1 MTAETSQVETAS
13 ADETAMAEESAA
25 TDEQNSSSALQ
36 QVGSLLTPATM
47 AVEPIEGFDPKLA
60 LKVIL
65 EPFERGMG
73 HTVGNAL
80 RRIILGF
87 MPGSAITEVKIDG
100 VEQPYSNIEGVYE
113 DVVDILLNLKG
124 VSVRLEGSQPT
135 AVLRLNAKGV
145 SKKEVKVTAADF
157 QDNAN
162 VEIANPDHL
171 ICTLGEKGEIYLEA
185 TITKGRGY
193 VPASDKHDDDFE
205 TVTTGHLMLDA
216 SYSPIQRVVY
226 QVEDTRV
233 EQRTDL
239 DKLILEVETN
249 GTIDAHEIITRA
261 ASILQQQLSAF
272 VDEGL
277 LPTAAT
283 TVADTAAEEIPKEFF
298 LQIEDLTLSVRA
310 MNALRSEGIETIGD
324 LVVKQE
330 SDLMKTP
337 NLGRK
342 SLQEIKDAL
351 LVMGLHIGMEVPSYM
366 TNQV

>member
-1 MTAETSQVETAS
+1 MTAESSQLEANS
-13 ADETAMAEESAA
+13 ADDAPV
-25 TDEQNSSSALQ
+25 TDEATSEEGQDGAMSLQ
-36 QVGSLLTPATM
+36 QVGTLLTPATM
-47 AVEPIEGFDPKLA
+47 VVEPIDDMDPKRA
-60 LKVIL
+60 LKVVL

-100 VEQPYSNIEGVYE
+100 VEQPYSNVEGVYE

-124 VSVRLEGSQPT
+124 VSVRLNGTQPT
-135 AVLRLNAKGV
+135 AVLRLNAKGA
-145 SKKEVKVTAADF
+145 SKKEVKVTAKDF

-162 VEIANPDHL
+162 VEIANPDHVV
-171 ICTLGEKGEIYLEA
+171 CTLGEKGEIYLEA
-185 TITKGRGY
+185 TVTKGRGY
-193 VPASDKHDDDFE
+193 VPASDKGDDFE

-216 SYSPIQRVVY
+216 SYSPVQRVVY
-226 QVEDTRV
+226 QVESTRV

-249 GTIDAHEIITRA
+249 GAIDAQEIITRA

-283 TVADTAAEEIPKEFF
+283 TVADTASEEVPREFF
-298 LQIEDLTLSVRA
+298 FSIEDLTLSVRA

-324 LVVKQE
+324 LVSKQE

-351 LVMGLHIGMEVPSYM
+351 LVMSLHIGMEVPSYM
-366 TNQV
+366 AKQN

>member
-1 MTAETSQVETAS
+1 MTSESSQLETSSVAS
-13 ADETAMAEESAA
+13 ATSSEVAVPAA
-25 TDEQNSSSALQ
+25 NQDSSLSLA
-36 QVGSLLTPATM
+36 QVGNLLTPANM
-47 AVEPIEGFDPKLA
+47 IVESIDGFDLKRA

-73 HTVGNAL
+73 FTVGNAM

-87 MPGSAITEVKIDG
+87 MPGAAITEVKIDG

-124 VSVRLEGSQPT
+124 VSVRLNGTQPT
-135 AVLRLNAKGV
+135 AVLRLNAKGAA
-145 SKKEVKVTAADF
+145 KKEVKVTAKDF
-157 QDNAN
+157 QANTN
-162 VEIANPDHL
+162 VEIANPEHV
-171 ICTLGEKGEIYLEA
+171 ICTLGDKGEIYLEA
-185 TITKGRGY
+185 TITRGRGY
-193 VPASDKHDDDFE
+193 VPAADKADEFE

-216 SYSPIQRVVY
+216 SYSPIHRVVF

-261 ASILQQQLSAF
+261 ASILQQQLGAF
-272 VDEGL
+272 VDESL

-283 TVADTAAEEIPKEFF
+283 TVADAAAEEIPKEFF
-298 LQIEDLTLSVRA
+298 FQIEDLTLSVRA

-324 LVVKQE
+324 LVIKQE

-351 LVMGLHIGMEVPSYM
+351 LVMGLQIGMEVPSYLSK
-366 TNQV
+366 QV

>member
-1 MTAETSQVETAS
+1 MTADSSKLEAS
-13 ADETAMAEESAA
+13 DADDVSVV
-25 TDEQNSSSALQ
+25 DDIPEQGENGSVPLE
-36 QVGSLLTPATM
+36 QVGTLLTPATM
-47 AVEPIEGFDPKLA
+47 HVESIDDMDRKRA
-60 LKVIL
+60 LRVIL

-100 VEQPYSNIEGVYE
+100 VEQPYSNIEGVRE

-124 VSVRLEGSQPT
+124 VSVRMDGTLSN
-135 AVLRLNAKGV
+135 AVLKLNAKGTA
-145 SKKEVKVTAADF
+145 KKEVKVTANDF
-157 QDNAN
+157 QKHTS

-171 ICTLGEKGEIYLEA
+171 ICTLAEKGEIYLEA
-185 TITKGRGY
+185 TVTKGRGY
-193 VPASDKHDDDFE
+193 VPASDKADDFE
-205 TVTTGHLMLDA
+205 TVTTGYLMLDA
-216 SYSPIQRVVY
+216 SYSPIQRVKY
-226 QVEDTRV
+226 EVESTRV

-249 GTIDAHEIITRA
+249 GTIDAEEVITRA

-272 VDEGL
+272 VEEGL

-283 TVADTAAEEIPKEFF
+283 TVADTATEEVPSAFF
-298 LQIEDLTLSVRA
+298 ASIEELTLSVRA

-324 LVVKQE
+324 LVSRQE
-330 SDLMKTP
+330 SDLLKTP

-351 LVMGLHIGMEVPSYM
+351 LVVNLHIGMEVPSFISDQ
-366 TNQV
+366 T

>member
-1 MTAETSQVETAS
+1 MTAETTQLEAGR
-13 ADETAMAEESAA
+13 ADETPAAQDATSAEEQ
-25 TDEQNSSSALQ
+25 DGLVPLQ
-36 QVGSLLTPATM
+36 QVGTLLTPATM
-47 AVEPIEGFDPKLA
+47 VVEPIDGMDPKLA

-100 VEQPYSNIEGVYE
+100 VEQPYSNVEGVYE

-124 VSVRLEGSQPT
+124 VSVRLNGTQPT
-135 AVLRLNAKGV
+135 AVLRLNAKGTT
-145 SKKEVKVTAADF
+145 KKEVKVTANDF
-157 QDNAN
+157 QENAN
-162 VEIANPDHL
+162 VEIANPDHV

-193 VPASDKHDDDFE
+193 VPASDKGDDFE

-226 QVEDTRV
+226 QVESTRV

-249 GTIDAHEIITRA
+249 GTIDAHELITRA

-283 TVADTAAEEIPKEFF
+283 TVADTASEEVPREFF
-298 LQIEDLTLSVRA
+298 FSIEDLTLSVRA
-310 MNALRSEGIETIGD
+310 MNALRSEGIEKIGD
-324 LVVKQE
+324 LVSKQE
-330 SDLMKTP
+330 SDLLKTP

-366 TNQV
+366 AQQQG

>member
-1 MTAETSQVETAS
+1 MTAESSQVETAS
-13 ADETAMAEESAA
+13 ADETAVAEETTA
-25 TDEQNSSSALQ
+25 TDEQESSSSLQ

-87 MPGSAITEVKIDG
+87 MPGAAITEVKIDG
-100 VEQPYSNIEGVYE
+100 VEQPYSNVEGVYE

-124 VSVRLEGSQPT
+124 VSVRLNGTQPT

-145 SKKEVKVTAADF
+145 AKKELKVTAADF

-162 VEIANPDHL
+162 VEIANPDHV

-185 TITKGRGY
+185 TVTKGRGY
-193 VPASDKHDDDFE
+193 VPASDKHEDFE
-205 TVTTGHLMLDA
+205 TVTAGHLMLDA

-366 TNQV
+366 QKQV

>member
-1 MTAETSQVETAS
+1 MTADSSQTETIDLEENEL
-13 ADETAMAEESAA
+13 DEG
-25 TDEQNSSSALQ
+25 SSSSSSLEP
-36 QVGSLLTPATM
+36 VGTLLTPANM
-47 AVEPIEGFDPKLA
+47 VVEPLEGLDPSKA

-100 VEQPYSNIEGVYE
+100 VEQPYSNIDGVYE

-124 VSVRLEGSQPT
+124 VNVRLNGTQPT
-135 AVLRLNAKGV
+135 AVLRLNAKG
-145 SKKEVKVTAADF
+145 KAKNEVKVTAGDF

-162 VEIANPDHL
+162 VEIANPDQT

-185 TITKGRGY
+185 TVTKGRGY
-193 VPASDKHDDDFE
+193 VPASEKSDEFE
-205 TVTTGHLMLDA
+205 TVTTGHLLLDA
-216 SYSPIQRVVY
+216 SYSPIQRVIY
-226 QVEDTRV
+226 RVESTRV

-239 DKLILEVETN
+239 DRLILEVETN
-249 GTIDAHEIITRA
+249 GTIDANEIITRA
-261 ASILQQQLSAF
+261 ASILQHQVSAF

-277 LPTAAT
+277 LPTAT
-283 TVADTAAEEIPKEFF
+283 TAAQETVTPETPKELF

-310 MNALRSEGIETIGD
+310 QNALRSEGIETIGD
-324 LVVKQE
+324 LVIRQE
-330 SDLMKTP
+330 SDLLKTP

-351 LVMGLHIGMEVPSYM
+351 LVMGLYIGMETGSYDS
-366 TNQV
+366 TQD

>member
-1 MTAETSQVETAS
+1 MTAEASQIKDDS
-13 ADETAMAEESAA
+13 ADDNTAVDAENQGGV
-25 TDEQNSSSALQ
+25 TALQ
-36 QVGSLLTPATM
+36 QIDSLLTPAKM
-47 AVEPIEGFDPKLA
+47 VVESIDGMDPKLA
-60 LKVIL
+60 LRVVL

-87 MPGSAITEVKIDG
+87 MPGTAITEVKIDG
-100 VEQPYSNIEGVYE
+100 VEQPYSNIEGIYE

-124 VSVRLEGSQPT
+124 VSVRLNGTQPT
-135 AVLRLNAKGV
+135 AVLRLNAKGLA
-145 SKKEVKVTAADF
+145 KKEVKVTAKDF

-185 TITKGRGY
+185 TVTKGRGY
-193 VPASDKHDDDFE
+193 VPASDQGDDFE

-216 SYSPIQRVVY
+216 SYSPIQRVIY
-226 QVEDTRV
+226 RVEDTRV

-249 GTIDAHEIITRA
+249 GTVDAQEIIPRA

-272 VDEGL
+272 VDVGL

-283 TVADTAAEEIPKEFF
+283 AVADTNVEEVPKEFF
-298 LQIEDLTLSVRA
+298 LSIDDLTLSVRA
-310 MNALRSEGIETIGD
+310 LNALRSEGIETIGD
-324 LVVKQE
+324 LVSRQE

-342 SLQEIKDAL
+342 SMQEIKDAL
-351 LVMGLHIGMEVPSYM
+351 LVMGLHIGMDVPDYM
-366 TNQV
+366 AKQS